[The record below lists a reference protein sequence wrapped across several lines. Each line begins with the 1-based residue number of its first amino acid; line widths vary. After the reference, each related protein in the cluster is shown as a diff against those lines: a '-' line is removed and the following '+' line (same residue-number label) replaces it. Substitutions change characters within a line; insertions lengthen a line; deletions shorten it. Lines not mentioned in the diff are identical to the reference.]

1 MKIFTKL
8 IYKLLPVFSVFY
20 LVFSLSACS
29 ESGDA
34 NDKIVTAA
42 PVVVPVEVPVP
53 AEIPINPE
61 NPMIQIDTNKGK
73 IIIELFADMAP
84 ITVKNFLRYVNEGVH
99 NNTIFHR
106 VVKDSLIQAG
116 EYTFDEKPI
125 TTVFPP
131 IKNEADSG
139 LKNNR
144 GTIAMARSA
153 NPDSATRQYFI
164 NTANNKKFDYTEKT
178 SVGWGFCVFGK
189 VRDGM
194 EVINRI
200 SRVKTRAYGPFDR
213 YAPTAP
219 IAIRSITVINQ

>member
-1 MKIFTKL
+1 MKILTKL
-8 IYKLLPVFSVFY
+8 TYKLLPIFSVFC
-20 LVFSLSACS
+20 LTFSLSAYS
-29 ESGDA
+29 ESS
-34 NDKIVTAA
+34 NSTDKVV
-42 PVVVPVEVPVP
+42 PFSVVPV
-53 AEIPINPE
+53 EIPINPE

-164 NTANNKKFDYTEKT
+164 NTANNNKFDYTEKT
-178 SVGWGFCVFGK
+178 PAGWGFCVFGK

-200 SRVKTRAYGPFDR
+200 SRVKTMAYGPFDR